1 MNVIRRQKDMFVA
14 VQQEDADVIL
24 LREPVH
30 QRGQLRIADVALH
43 RVGGLGDLPR
53 LVPAVEVVQPD
64 NLHQPQERE
73 DERDKRRQVSENS
86 AANAGMLFFFRIF
99 AHSETPHGFRILP
112 QSTRGRSMQKSP
124 TQSRGRVKGGTPLQG
139 QRPCRSPEAEPLALP
154 LSLSQSGSQRL

>member
-1 MNVIRRQKDMFVA
+1 MNVIRRQKHMLAA

-30 QRGQLRIADVALH
+30 QRGQLLIADVALH

-53 LVPAVEVVQPD
+53 FVPAVEVVQPD
-64 NLHQPQERE
+64 NLHQPQERK

-99 AHSETPHGFRILP
+99 AHSETPRYHPVGE
-112 QSTRGRSMQKSP
+112 GKKVSP
-124 TQSRGRVKGGTPLQG
+124 
-139 QRPCRSPEAEPLALP
+139 
-154 LSLSQSGSQRL
+154 SQSGSQRL